1 MADFWRDP
9 RSSDSLRGIVFFP
22 KKRKKML
29 RKLPGLA
36 TSGRHNFAMITD
48 RRKFTAKWPLYWM
61 SSFHFTVRI
70 DSKSFLW
77 SVRCAPEMYLPK
89 FAVIVDGHRRRRA
102 ES

>member
-1 MADFWRDP
+1 M
-9 RSSDSLRGIVFFP
+9 LTKFP
-22 KKRKKML
+22 VL
-29 RKLPGLA
+29 S
-36 TSGRHNFAMITD
+36 TSGRHNFAIITN

-70 DSKSFLW
+70 DSKSFFWFVL
-77 SVRCAPEMYLPK
+77 CAPEMYLPK